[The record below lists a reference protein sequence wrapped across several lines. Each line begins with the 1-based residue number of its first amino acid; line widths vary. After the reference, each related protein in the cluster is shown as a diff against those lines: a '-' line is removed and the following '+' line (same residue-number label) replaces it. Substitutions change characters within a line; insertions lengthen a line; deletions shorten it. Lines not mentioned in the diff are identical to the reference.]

1 MELDP
6 KKPQPEED
14 FDFQID
20 QEWQELIDSVEA
32 TDIPLDMLK
41 YLRVHLKNGESTVFP
56 IVTWLEEDGEDIEHV
71 KDVVSLWYKKNEKEI
86 LGSDFIVDLEKLKE
100 TVQHQTDRT
109 LRDL

>member
-1 MELDP
+1 MEQHP

-14 FDFQID
+14 FDIHID

-56 IVTWLEEDGEDIEHV
+56 ITNWIDDGEDIEQIQE
-71 KDVVSLWYKKNEKEI
+71 VVSLWYKKNEDNIE
-86 LGSDFIVDLEKLKE
+86 GSDFIVDLEKLKE
-100 TVQHQTDRT
+100 TVQYQTDRI